1 MNKIAI
7 EAKIKAFNVELEG
20 SVTNRRRKVIADELH
35 RLSALLSED
44 EKIKEQRLKS
54 KHAKELEEIKADYDE
69 QIAKLIDQ
77 IKFKDKETEAL
88 KEEKRLNKL
97 KAQNIFKKLNGRLTP
112 DEIKLFSDG
121 LDFMRLFV
129 R

>member
-1 MNKIAI
+1 MDKIAI
-7 EAKIKAFNVELEG
+7 GAKIKAFNIELEG
-20 SVTNRRRKVIADELH
+20 SVANRRRKVISDELH
-35 RLSALLSED
+35 RLAALMNECD
-44 EKIKEQRLKS
+44 KTKEQQLKA

-69 QIAKLIDQ
+69 QIIKLIDQ
-77 IKFKDKETEAL
+77 LQAKGKEAETL

-112 DEIKLFSDG
+112 DEMKLFSDG
-121 LDFMRLFV
+121 LDFIRVFV

>member
-7 EAKIKAFNVELEG
+7 EAKIIAFNVELEG

-35 RLSALLSED
+35 RLAALMNECD
-44 EKIKEQRLKS
+44 KTKEQQLKA
-54 KHAKELEEIKADYDE
+54 KHTKELEEIKADYDE
-69 QIAKLIDQ
+69 QIIKLIAQ
-77 IKFKDKETEAL
+77 LQAKGKEAETL

-112 DEIKLFSDG
+112 DEIKLFSDV
-121 LDFMRLFV
+121 LDFIRVFV